1 MPARTGIGDVTIRE
15 LGVGD
20 DLDALLD
27 LGRRAFGP
35 VSRAGREAW
44 QADTLS
50 VIRDHRFLA
59 AFDGSRMVA
68 AAHYHDMIQW
78 WHGRCVPMAG
88 AAGVMVAPEDRGRGV
103 GRALT
108 AALLGLI
115 AEQGYPVSVLYP
127 ATMAVYRSLGWEIAG
142 VQDTVAIPARSLR
155 SLVPPDPWLGS
166 PEPAGTGPG
175 GMAAD
180 GAGPGG
186 MAADGAAAKLRRCGP
201 EDAGQVLAAIG
212 AAHQALRDSGPNT
225 RDEAT
230 MRRWLGDENRFAYLA
245 PDGFLA
251 YRWLNGNDEILV
263 ERAVARSAATTRAL
277 WAIVAS
283 HSSIASTV
291 RGHLGPADPVGWL
304 IREPDVA
311 LARRRTWM
319 LRLVDAAG
327 AVAGRGFPPAA
338 EVRADLR
345 LTDAACPRN
354 DGTWTLEVSGGN
366 GVLAREPSPGTATR
380 AAPLAA
386 GARGFAALFAGTP
399 VATLRRAGLVS
410 GGDPGNDA
418 ALDGAFAATAFM
430 LDYF

>member
-15 LGVGD
+15 TGVGD

-35 VSRAGREAW
+35 VSRGGREYW

-59 AFDGSRMVA
+59 AFDGSRLVA

-103 GRALT
+103 GSALT
-108 AALLGLI
+108 TALLGLI
-115 AEQGYPVSVLYP
+115 AAHGYPVSVLYP

-142 VQDTVAIPARSLR
+142 VHDTVVIPARSLR
-155 SLVPPDPWLGS
+155 SLAAPDPWLGG
-166 PEPAGTGPG
+166 PEPGA
-175 GMAAD
+175 
-180 GAGPGG
+180 AGPG
-186 MAADGAAAKLRRCGP
+186 LRRCGP

-212 AAHQALRDSGPNT
+212 SAHEALRDSGPNT

-230 MRRWLGDENRFAYLA
+230 VRGWLGDENRFAYLA

-263 ERAVARSAATTRAL
+263 ERAVAGSAATTRAF
-277 WAIVAS
+277 WGIVAS
-283 HSSIASTV
+283 HSSIADTV
-291 RGHLGPADPVGWL
+291 RGYLGPADPVGWL
-304 IREPDVA
+304 TREPDVA
-311 LARRRTWM
+311 VARRRAWM
-319 LRLVDAAG
+319 LRVVDAAG

-338 EVRADLR
+338 EVRAELR

-354 DGTWTLEVSGGN
+354 DGTWTLEVSGGK
-366 GVLAREPSPGTATR
+366 GVLAREPRPGPATR

-399 VATLRRAGLVS
+399 MATLRRAGLVS

-418 ALDGAFAATAFM
+418 ALDGAFAATAFL